1 MLTKLDDALI
11 QSEGKKEGVDQSE
24 INFDQSIGFEPFPDI
39 GRTFSRVSIT
49 DSVPFMATVSFIFL

>member
-1 MLTKLDDALI
+1 MLTELDDALI
-11 QSEGKKEGVDQSE
+11 PSEGRKEYADQSE
-24 INFDQSIGFEPFPDI
+24 RFEPFPDI